1 MDALILGARDAHCAL
16 LFALSMNAMFGCD
29 TIHSEPKRLESAR
42 KAMQI
47 EIIALTKVSEM
58 PASDVGCRDWILTT
72 EDVKYFFAHARTYAM
87 GTWYELYIVLITY
100 VRTPADLLSPSGW
113 FLSAPQSSRHGAR
126 CWVAPVAAGSLPQS
140 KTIGSC
146 A

>member
-100 VRTPADLLSPSGW
+100 VRTPSETYPSPSGW
-113 FLSAPQSSRHGAR
+113 FSFGSSLAGNHAPSESTWSPLR
-126 CWVAPVAAGSLPQS
+126 WVAPSQRAR
-140 KTIGSC
+140 
-146 A
+146 